1 MRRYL
6 IALNILYATVSV
18 RDIAHGYY
26 DNWPMFRK
34 DALHTGMTY
43 AIASET
49 GKLAWSYV
57 TGGKVTSSPSANAGG
72 VYFGSCDNG
81 LYALTWDGV
90 LKWRYASSDDIVSS
104 PAVEYDGTVY
114 AGAMDDNIYAIGR
127 NGSLLWSYSSSDSVS
142 SSPAISYAGYD
153 IVNIGSHDGALYAFI
168 GQHAPPPTP
177 TPPPPPPCSLSCGH
191 EEDEESDAIK
201 LWDMEYFAQ
210 TERGTLLWSYLAGG
224 PVFSSPARSSYSYTG
239 SHDNTV
245 YAHSMGPLRWS
256 YATGDDVLSS
266 PAVADYE
273 AVYVGSSDNN
283 FYALGDFDGALI
295 WSYLTGDDVVSSP
308 ALYGQAVCF
317 GSCDNNVY
325 ALNSTGSLNWSY
337 AAGNDISSSPAVDG
351 TGKAYV
357 GSCDNNVYVIASYG
371 ALQWSYRTEG
381 DVASSPSI
389 DSYGRVYVGSD
400 DNAVYAFVGLAT
412 PVPTPLPPLLDIT
425 MSRKYPRVGE
435 AFAIEVSVQPL
446 LTPCDAYGGIMA
458 AGDFYSFVPG
468 NTRSLRK
475 GVHRLARAP
484 HGIGKAQTRTLF
496 SIPSIPD
503 VIPSGD
509 GELDFQVIVGLV
521 PLGVIPRDIDSCIPG
536 YEDVVWGILVR

>member
-1 MRRYL
+1 
-6 IALNILYATVSV
+6 
-18 RDIAHGYY
+18 
-26 DNWPMFRK
+26 
-34 DALHTGMTY
+34 
-43 AIASET
+43 
-49 GKLAWSYV
+49 
-57 TGGKVTSSPSANAGG
+57 
-72 VYFGSCDNG
+72 
-81 LYALTWDGV
+81 
-90 LKWRYASSDDIVSS
+90 
-104 PAVEYDGTVY
+104 
-114 AGAMDDNIYAIGR
+114 
-127 NGSLLWSYSSSDSVS
+127 
-142 SSPAISYAGYD
+142 
-153 IVNIGSHDGALYAFI
+153 
-168 GQHAPPPTP
+168 
-177 TPPPPPPCSLSCGH
+177 
-191 EEDEESDAIK
+191 
-201 LWDMEYFAQ
+201 MEYFAQ
-210 TERGTLLWSYLAGG
+210 TQSGTLLWSCLTGG
-224 PVFSSPARSSYSYTG
+224 PVFSSPAMSDYSYYTG
-239 SHDNTV
+239 SHDNIV
-245 YAHSMGPLRWS
+245 YARSWGSLRWN

-266 PAVADYE
+266 PAVVKYE

-283 FYALGDFDGALI
+283 FYALGYSDGALI

-325 ALNSTGSLNWSY
+325 ALNSTGSLKWSY

-351 TGKAYV
+351 IGKAYV
-357 GSCDNNVYVIASYG
+357 GSCDNNVYVIASSG

-412 PVPTPLPPLLDIT
+412 PIPTPTQTPTPLLDIK
-425 MSRKYPRVGE
+425 MSDNIPRVGE

>member
-1 MRRYL
+1 
-6 IALNILYATVSV
+6 
-18 RDIAHGYY
+18 
-26 DNWPMFRK
+26 
-34 DALHTGMTY
+34 MTY
-43 AIASET
+43 EIASET

-57 TGGKVTSSPSANAGG
+57 TGGKVTSSPSVTAGRI
-72 VYFGSCDNG
+72 YFGSCDNG

-114 AGAMDDNIYAIGR
+114 AGAMDDNIYAIGW

-142 SSPAISYAGYD
+142 SSPAISTYYHAGHD
-153 IVNIGSHDGALYAFI
+153 IVSIGSHDGALYAFI
-168 GQHAPPPTP
+168 GQPAPPPTP
-177 TPPPPPPCSLSCGH
+177 TATPICNLPRCGS
-191 EEDEESDAIK
+191 EEEESDAIK
-201 LWDMEYFAQ
+201 LWDMEYSAQ
-210 TERGTLLWSYLAGG
+210 TQPGTLFWRCLTGG
-224 PVFSSPARSSYSYTG
+224 PVFSSPAMSDYSYYTG
-239 SHDNTV
+239 SHDNIV
-245 YAHSMGPLRWS
+245 YARSWDGWLRWS

-266 PAVADYE
+266 PAIVKYGAGYG
-273 AVYVGSSDNN
+273 AVDGAVCVGSNDNN
-283 FYALGDFDGALI
+283 FYALGASDGALI

-308 ALYGQAVCF
+308 ALYGPAVRF

-325 ALNSTGSLNWSY
+325 ALNSTGSLEWSY
-337 AAGNDISSSPAVDG
+337 AAGNDISSSPAMDR

-357 GSCDNNVYVIASYG
+357 GSCDNNVYAIASSG

-389 DSYGRVYVGSD
+389 DSYGRVYAGSD
-400 DNAVYAFVGLAT
+400 DNAVYAFVEPDT
-412 PVPTPLPPLLDIT
+412 PTPIPTPTQTPTPLLDIK
-425 MSRKYPRVGE
+425 MSNNIPRVGE

-458 AGDFYSFVPG
+458 ASDFYSFVPG

-484 HGIGKAQTRTLF
+484 HGIGKAQTKTLF

-509 GELDFQVIVGLV
+509 GELDFHVIVGLV
-521 PLGVIPRDIDSCIPG
+521 PLGVIPRGIGSCISG
-536 YEDVVWGILVR
+536 YEDVDLGIIMR